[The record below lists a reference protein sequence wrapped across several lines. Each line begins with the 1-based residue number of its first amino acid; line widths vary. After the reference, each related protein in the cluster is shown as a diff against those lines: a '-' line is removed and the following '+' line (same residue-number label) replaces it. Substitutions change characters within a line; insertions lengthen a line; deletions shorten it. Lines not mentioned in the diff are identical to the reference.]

1 MKKNMKTRLSFST
14 KIHNPNHKIQ
24 TSTLLIFPIQ
34 TFLIQLLCSSL
45 TPVSSNQTPPPLPIL
60 PLPTAFQLQW
70 QNSNMA
76 LFFHFGTNTFTD
88 SEWGTGQAHPTIFNP
103 TKLNASQWI
112 HVAKDT
118 GFSRVL
124 LTAKHHDGFCL
135 WPSEYTDYSVRSS
148 GWRNGNGDVVADVA
162 AAAGEAGVGFGIY
175 LSPWDRHELCYGDTL
190 RYNQHYLAQMTE
202 LLTRY
207 GEIKDVFLDGAKG
220 EGEKNMK
227 YFFESWFS
235 LIHQL
240 QPGAAIFSDSGPDTR
255 WVGNEQGVAG
265 STCWSLFNQSVIE
278 IGGVDNDPQ
287 YQKQGDPFGLDWV
300 PALCDVS
307 IRPGWFWHA
316 SEHPKSARK
325 LLEIYYK
332 SVGRNCKLL
341 LNVPP
346 NSSGLISAEDIQV
359 LREFSE
365 LRHSIFSHNF
375 AASASLNASSTR
387 GGIQDTRFSPN
398 KVLEEGIHTYWA
410 PEENQSKWIL
420 YINLKKLVSFNV
432 LQVQEPIHM
441 GQRVI
446 KFHLEALNRDGL
458 WKSVVNGTTIGYQR
472 LLLFPKLKSQ
482 YLKLVVDKSRA
493 EPLISYLGIY
503 LDPVT
508 VLSED
513 MPDKKSGTYFNGT
526 QVLRSAM
533 KNDSQ
538 SATM

>member
-1 MKKNMKTRLSFST
+1 M
-14 KIHNPNHKIQ
+14 
-24 TSTLLIFPIQ
+24 
-34 TFLIQLLCSSL
+34 
-45 TPVSSNQTPPPLPIL
+45 
-60 PLPTAFQLQW
+60 
-70 QNSNMA
+70 
-76 LFFHFGTNTFTD
+76 
-88 SEWGTGQAHPTIFNP
+88 
-103 TKLNASQWI
+103 
-112 HVAKDT
+112 
-118 GFSRVL
+118 
-124 LTAKHHDGFCL
+124 
-135 WPSEYTDYSVRSS
+135 
-148 GWRNGNGDVVADVA
+148 
-162 AAAGEAGVGFGIY
+162 
-175 LSPWDRHELCYGDTL
+175 
-190 RYNQHYLAQMTE
+190 
-202 LLTRY
+202 
-207 GEIKDVFLDGAKG
+207 
-220 EGEKNMK
+220 
-227 YFFESWFS
+227 
-235 LIHQL
+235 
-240 QPGAAIFSDSGPDTR
+240 
-255 WVGNEQGVAG
+255 
-265 STCWSLFNQSVIE
+265 
-278 IGGVDNDPQ
+278 
-287 YQKQGDPFGLDWV
+287 

-365 LRHSIFSHNF
+365 LRHSIFSHNL

-387 GGIQDTRFSPN
+387 GGIQDTRFSPY

-446 KFHLEALNRDGL
+446 NFHLEALNRDGL

-508 VLSED
+508 VFSED
-513 MPDKKSGTYFNGT
+513 MPDKKSGNYFNGS
-526 QVLRSAM
+526 QVLCSTT
-533 KNDSQ
+533 KNDSR